1 MSLTYGFFN
10 SVDGDRMY
18 NAIQVSSIFD
28 GIIEDGIFGSIG
40 DAFQVLATTGLGT
53 SVGTGRAW
61 FDHTWTYNDAVI
73 QIVLDGSDP
82 ILPRYDAI
90 ILEVDESV
98 GVRANSIKK
107 VTGTPATTPVY
118 PTLTNTEYVHQYPFA
133 YILVNGGATSI
144 TQASITSM
152 IGQGACPFVTGP
164 LSVVSTNDLVAQW
177 EEEFNTW
184 FDQMQDQLSEEAA
197 GNLQLQINNHNHGE
211 STSTPVVTAGIEN
224 GAVTID
230 KLASSSVDD
239 TKIEE
244 RVPIL
249 TERQGSSNTE
259 WFEGTISNPG
269 SEQNYDVDRV
279 KIYVGTKMTLLSSG
293 VGGVSNINVVFPEAF
308 EDTPIVLLTVFI
320 FPWRNIGG
328 EVIHAVLTQVRDFD
342 FTYFIERHTGW
353 TIGDTK
359 VTVNW
364 IAIGPKSPIQGIPI

>member
-28 GIIEDGIFGSIG
+28 GIIEDGVFGSIG

-133 YILVNGGATSI
+133 YVLVNGGATSI
-144 TQASITSM
+144 NQASITNM

-164 LSVVSTNDLVAQW
+164 LSVISTNDLVAQW
-177 EEEFNTW
+177 EEEFNLW

-197 GNLQLQINNHNHGE
+197 GNLQLQINAHNHGE
-211 STSTPVVTAGIEN
+211 VTSTQVVTAGIAT

-230 KLASSSVDD
+230 KLASDSVDD
-239 TKIEE
+239 SKIEE
-244 RVPIL
+244 RVPVL
-249 TERQGSSNTE
+249 PKRQGSNANVWNDGQGSLSNYTLTNVKMSVGVKDVVMGAGI
-259 WFEGTISNPG
+259 GT
-269 SEQNYDVDRV
+269 
-279 KIYVGTKMTLLSSG
+279 
-293 VGGVSNINVVFPEAF
+293 VSN
-308 EDTPIVLLTVFI
+308 LTVT
-320 FPWRNIGG
+320 FPDAFWSKPLIYCTAYRTFFQNLGG
-328 EVIHAVLTQVRDFD
+328 EDIHITLTGISAGG
-342 FTYFIERHTGW
+342 FTFFISREYASPAIDVSIMW
-353 TIGDTK
+353 M
-359 VTVNW
+359 
-364 IAIGPKSPIQGIPI
+364 AIGEPDHGIPL